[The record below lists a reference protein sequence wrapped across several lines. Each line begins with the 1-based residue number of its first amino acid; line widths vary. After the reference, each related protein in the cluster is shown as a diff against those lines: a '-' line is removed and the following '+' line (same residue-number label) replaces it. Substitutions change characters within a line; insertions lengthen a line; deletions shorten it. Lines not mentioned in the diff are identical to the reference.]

1 MECRIRQVFIKKP
14 FISHTPPPPL
24 CNELEE
30 GGGGNDKLK
39 RKWDVYIFDIERT
52 QLNTVNSKGVF
63 AKRN

>member
-14 FISHTPPPPL
+14 FISHTHPL
-24 CNELEE
+24 LYAMNWKR
-30 GGGGNDKLK
+30 GGGNDKLK